1 MNDKL
6 RNIIINYLRKK
17 YMGLDVKLSD
27 EYPHC
32 LFFTYNG
39 RVIFDYNKKYNCS
52 FVSPEISS
60 FIDSFFGI
68 PVEQKH
74 SILRI
79 WIDIMTK
86 LSPTSIVEDDIV
98 MKIRWYNL

>member
-6 RNIIINYLRKK
+6 KNTIINYLRKK
-17 YMGLDVKLSD
+17 YKGLDVKLSD
-27 EYPHC
+27 EYPNC
-32 LFFTYNG
+32 LFFTHNG
-39 RVIFDYNKKYNCS
+39 RVIFDYNNQYNCS

-60 FIDSFFGI
+60 FIDSFFDI

-79 WIDIMTK
+79 WIDIMTRI
-86 LSPTSIVEDDIV
+86 SPTSIVEDDIV
-98 MKIRWYNL
+98 SKIKWYNL

>member
-6 RNIIINYLRKK
+6 KNTIINYLRKK
-17 YMGLDVKLSD
+17 YKGLDVKLSD
-27 EYPHC
+27 EYPNC
-32 LFFTYNG
+32 LFFTHNG
-39 RVIFDYNKKYNCS
+39 RVIFDYNNQYNCS

-60 FIDSFFGI
+60 FIDSFFDI

-79 WIDIMTK
+79 WIDIMTGI
-86 LSPTSIVEDDIV
+86 SPALIVEDDIV
-98 MKIRWYNL
+98 LKIRWRNL